1 MRLKPLLRWTIDV
14 TNLLDDIKKLPY
26 REYAPGEVVIHQ
38 GIGDGCVYVLASGCV
53 EVVKDDIQIAV
64 VSEVGAI
71 FGEMSLLLKEPATAT
86 VRTIEKAGFHVVE
99 EPLDFLRTHPEVSF
113 YMAELLARRL
123 DSLNRYL
130 VDVKNQFK
138 QYDDHVGMIDEV
150 LETLMS
156 KHPRRIERRRAPDYD

>member
-1 MRLKPLLRWTIDV
+1 V

-26 REYAPGEVVIHQ
+26 REYGSGEAVIYQ
-38 GIGDGCVYVLASGCV
+38 GAGDGRVYVLASGSV
-53 EVVKDDIQIAV
+53 EVVKDDVQIAV

-71 FGEMSLLLKEPATAT
+71 FGEMSLLLKEPATAN
-86 VRTIEKAGFHVVE
+86 VRTLEPSIFHVVE
-99 EPLDFLRTHPEVSF
+99 DPADFLRTHPEVSF

-123 DSLNRYL
+123 DSLNKYL

-156 KHPRRIERRRAPDYD
+156 KHPRRIERRRAPEYD